1 MPTPSEGVPCA
12 SPFDPGGVPGDRTCT
27 EMTQLLLPT
36 HTNNHGNAFGG
47 QIAAWCDICAAV
59 SAQRFCRGPVVTAS
73 MDQLHFLRP
82 VRNGMVVVLRS
93 RVNRSWRSSME
104 VGVRVEA
111 EDPLTG
117 ARVHCCSA
125 YLTFVRLDGHGRP
138 AAIPVLDL
146 GEDNDALRRWEDAA
160 ERREARLAVKARRQR
175 HRT

>member
-1 MPTPSEGVPCA
+1 MSEDTEQTAV
-12 SPFDPGGVPGDRTCT
+12 SGDRTKT

-59 SAQRFCRGPVVTAS
+59 AAQRLCRGPVVTAS

-82 VRNGMVVVLRS
+82 VRQGMVIVLRA
-93 RVNRSWRSSME
+93 RVNRTWRSSME

-111 EDPLTG
+111 EDPSSG
-117 ARVHCCSA
+117 SRVHCCSA

-138 AAIPVLDL
+138 APIPGVDL
-146 GEDNDALRRWEDAA
+146 GGDPEALRRWEEAE
-160 ERREARLAVKARRQR
+160 ERREARLAVKARRSR
-175 HRT
+175 KRDAG

>member
-1 MPTPSEGVPCA
+1 MSQLPRPPACTETAEKTAVC
-12 SPFDPGGVPGDRTCT
+12 GDRTIT

-59 SAQRFCRGPVVTAS
+59 AAQRLCRGPVVTAS

-82 VRNGMVVVLRS
+82 VRKGMVVVLKA
-93 RVNRSWRSSME
+93 RVNRTWRSSME

-111 EDPLTG
+111 EDPSSG
-117 ARVHCCSA
+117 ARAHCCSA

-138 AAIPVLDL
+138 APIPELIVGD
-146 GEDNDALRRWEDAA
+146 DTHARRRWAEAD
-160 ERREARLAVKARRQR
+160 ERRQARLAVKARRQAK
-175 HRT
+175 H